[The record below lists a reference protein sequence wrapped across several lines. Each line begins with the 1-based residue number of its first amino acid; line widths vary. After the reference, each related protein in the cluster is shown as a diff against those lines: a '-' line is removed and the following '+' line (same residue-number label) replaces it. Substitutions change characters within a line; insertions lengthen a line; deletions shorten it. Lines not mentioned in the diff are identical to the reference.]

1 MLQRNLKLTAYVL
14 IPALT
19 WSALPRL
26 AMADG
31 PYQGQYSKPAYT
43 APAPIPPPP
52 PAYSQQPVYPPPA
65 YPPPAYT
72 QGYGAQPSADEM
84 AIDGLI
90 MRPLSFAATVVGA
103 AVFIATLPFSAFG
116 GNVHESAS
124 TLVGEPARQTFTE
137 CLGCLPHEYRDR

>member
-19 WSALPRL
+19 WSTLPRL

-31 PYQGQYSKPAYT
+31 PYQGQYPKPAYT
-43 APAPIPPPP
+43 APAPTPPPP
-52 PAYSQQPVYPPPA
+52 PAYAQQPVYPPPA
-65 YPPPAYT
+65 AYA
-72 QGYGAQPSADEM
+72 QGYSVQPTADEM

-116 GNVHESAS
+116 GNVQESAS

-137 CLGCLPHEYRDR
+137 CLGCLPHEYRER